1 MENPEL
7 YAVASALQKR
17 DAALVLS
24 QYLGRFDWTQQDDIL
39 DFGCGTGDIT
49 RHLSDLFPKFVS
61 PHFNHFSLFTFVTTL
76 R

>member
-24 QYLGRFDWTQQDDIL
+24 QYLGSFNWSEQDDIL

-49 RHLSDLFPKFVS
+49 RHLSEFLPRLVLPKHPSFLIIS
-61 PHFNHFSLFTFVTTL
+61 NK
-76 R
+76 